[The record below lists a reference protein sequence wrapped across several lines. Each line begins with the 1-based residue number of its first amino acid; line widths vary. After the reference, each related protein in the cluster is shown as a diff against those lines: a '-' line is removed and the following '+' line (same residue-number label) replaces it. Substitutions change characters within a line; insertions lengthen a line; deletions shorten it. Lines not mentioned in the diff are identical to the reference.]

1 MIQPEEDIK
10 GEQNRIV
17 RSAHITSK
25 TDLLLCRH
33 MRTLQYT
40 GIIDHVAG
48 IETNSSVFK
57 RLLTIPFYPVL
68 CLIGWPH
75 SSLLRG
81 WMEIYP

>member
-1 MIQPEEDIK
+1 MGAEPHNEECTHRFQD
-10 GEQNRIV
+10 GSV
-17 RSAHITSK
+17 T
-25 TDLLLCRH
+25 LCCH
-33 MRTLQYT
+33 VRTLQHI

-68 CLIGWPH
+68 CLTGWPH
-75 SSLLRG
+75 SSLLLG